1 MRTKAPISIG
11 LGPGMGSGLEMV
23 TSMAAIMKFW
33 RDPSRSSEVYTKTD
47 SFLENLSITS
57 HSKR

>member
-1 MRTKAPISIG
+1 
-11 LGPGMGSGLEMV
+11 MGSGLEMV